1 MDHCDKGP
9 VQQFPLAV
17 CAADSLKYPEDF
29 VVFEIQYKDRIG
41 ENWFIRDSVDS
52 KDNHHQ
58 KWFYYPRMKKNEA
71 LIFKQVW
78 FEYLFINMIINII
91 VGFVSLSSHF
101 FPNSQ
106 SQIPSFYLYL
116 NQSDIC
122 IDKKKSDWFS

>member
-52 KDNHHQ
+52 KNSHHQ

-78 FEYLFINMIINII
+78 FEYLLIYKIID
-91 VGFVSLSSHF
+91 FVSYSSHF

-106 SQIPSFYLYL
+106 SQIPNFYL
-116 NQSDIC
+116 
-122 IDKKKSDWFS
+122 

>member
-1 MDHCDKGP
+1 MNQTLVTYNLNDYFSEMKHENISGWHSKFWITDKGP

-71 LIFKQVW
+71 LIFKQV
-78 FEYLFINMIINII
+78 
-91 VGFVSLSSHF
+91 
-101 FPNSQ
+101 
-106 SQIPSFYLYL
+106 
-116 NQSDIC
+116 
-122 IDKKKSDWFS
+122 

>member
-1 MDHCDKGP
+1 MAHCDKGP
-9 VQQFPLAV
+9 IQQFPLAV

-52 KDNHHQ
+52 KNSHHQ

-78 FEYLFINMIINII
+78 FEYL
-91 VGFVSLSSHF
+91 L
-101 FPNSQ
+101 
-106 SQIPSFYLYL
+106 L
-116 NQSDIC
+116 
-122 IDKKKSDWFS
+122 W

>member
-1 MDHCDKGP
+1 MILLNHVHLYDFYKIFLKLLDFFP

-52 KDNHHQ
+52 KNSHHQ

-71 LIFKQVW
+71 LIFKQV
-78 FEYLFINMIINII
+78 
-91 VGFVSLSSHF
+91 
-101 FPNSQ
+101 
-106 SQIPSFYLYL
+106 
-116 NQSDIC
+116 
-122 IDKKKSDWFS
+122 

>member
-52 KDNHHQ
+52 KNSHHQ

-78 FEYLFINMIINII
+78 FEYLIIYKLIKYVI
-91 VGFVSLSSHF
+91 DFVSFSSHF
-101 FPNSQ
+101 SRIPNHKFR
-106 SQIPSFYLYL
+106 IFM
-116 NQSDIC
+116 IFEC
-122 IDKKKSDWFS
+122 

>member
-1 MDHCDKGP
+1 MAHCDKGP

-78 FEYLFINMIINII
+78 FEYLLLVLWVCHHNFPRSPNHKFRIFTYTGSPLI
-91 VGFVSLSSHF
+91 VRFLG
-101 FPNSQ
+101 PR
-106 SQIPSFYLYL
+106 
-116 NQSDIC
+116 
-122 IDKKKSDWFS
+122 KKRTNGNPYN